1 MVSNTYSNFFY
12 NYIKKYT
19 CTNTPRQAHHIHMLA
34 STLPSGACSLVQ
46 PTQVT
51 LKECPTVPPLGHA
64 TCKDYMEVKWDI
76 FDPNAHD
83 RSS

>member
-1 MVSNTYSNFFY
+1 
-12 NYIKKYT
+12 
-19 CTNTPRQAHHIHMLA
+19 MLA